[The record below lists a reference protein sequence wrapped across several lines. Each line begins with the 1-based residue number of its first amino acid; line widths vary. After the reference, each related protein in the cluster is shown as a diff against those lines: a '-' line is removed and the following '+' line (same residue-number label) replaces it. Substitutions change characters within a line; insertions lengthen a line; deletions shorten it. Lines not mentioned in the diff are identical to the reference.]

1 MLWHFFESAAV
12 KGVFFGI
19 MDEFCHNLFIF
30 LLLVYHSL
38 LFYGSWCSSSTS
50 DNFFAVITVL

>member
-1 MLWHFFESAAV
+1 MLWYFFESAAV

-19 MDEFCHNLFIF
+19 MDNFCHNLFIF
-30 LLLVYHSL
+30 LLLVYHS